1 MTEAARAE
9 TNAILFPIREVS
21 RATGVNSVTLRAWE
35 RRYGLIQ
42 PTRTDSGHR
51 LYSAADIE
59 TVRNIQAWIERGV
72 AVSKVGKLLERSQ
85 AVRPA
90 PVVVGHGDAWGEYR
104 SRFRAALV
112 AFDATVLAR
121 LFQQAC
127 ARHSKAQVFQDICM
141 PLWRELLL
149 RRDEPGHAGEWLLLD
164 AFLRTQALT
173 FLQAG
178 EHPARVVLTALAGHC
193 HELELLVTGVLLG
206 GEDVGVQ
213 VFGPGLPLAEL
224 ALVGGKLHPQAM
236 VLFSNRP
243 PSEEWLAQL
252 KRFALSLDCPLALAG
267 DVCDLIEEELAGSA
281 IARLGNT
288 GPLLHGRLQQFI
300 SGHLDT

>member
-1 MTEAARAE
+1 MTEPARVE
-9 TNAILFPIREVS
+9 TNTLLFPIREVS

-59 TVRNIQAWIERGV
+59 TVRNILAWLERGV

-90 PVVVGHGDAWGEYR
+90 PVAVGSGDARGEYR
-104 SRFRAALV
+104 ARMREALV
-112 AFDATVLAR
+112 GFDAAVLAQ

-127 ARHSKAQVFQDICM
+127 ARHTVAQVFQDICM
-141 PLWRELLL
+141 PLWQELLL
-149 RRDEPGHAGEWLLLD
+149 RRDEPGQAGEWLLLD
-164 AFLRTQALT
+164 AFLRGQALGL
-173 FLQAG
+173 LQTG
-178 EHPARVVLTALAGHC
+178 EQPARVVLTALAGHC
-193 HELELLVTGVLLG
+193 HELELLVAGVLLSA
-206 GEDVGVQ
+206 EDFGVQ

-224 ALVGGKLHPQAM
+224 ALVGDKIRPQAM

-243 PSEEWLAQL
+243 PSEEGLAQL
-252 KRFALSLDCPLALAG
+252 KRFAMSLDCPLALAG
-267 DVCDLIEEELAGSA
+267 DVCDLIEEDLAGSA

-288 GPLLHGRLQQFI
+288 GPLLHSRLQQFI
-300 SGHLDT
+300 AGRLDT